1 MKRTNS
7 LFLSMLMALVLTI
20 GAVGCSSNNSGDPV
34 QGKQDGKEAA
44 IAFQLSLPKGG
55 KVIYPALKAIHDE
68 AEWTVASLWMYVF
81 DANTGAIVGA
91 PKDIKASLTPDSSEE
106 ATWTYVHKYNPATDA
121 GVYRFAFVAN
131 DNPGN
136 VANETE
142 LLAKLATKKLAATN
156 GTSKDLLDEEKN
168 IPMTGY
174 AVQPTNGSGRSEDIA
189 LTSTVAHAKV
199 ELTRIVARIDVQ
211 NQVSNLVIK
220 ELTLLKTNSE
230 SYLFPK
236 KAADKK
242 TPTYEAPA
250 SAARV
255 SIKGFAG
262 LPATGIQQAGELKKA
277 FYLYEGP
284 QPRNLDDYTAVEVS
298 GELAGRPV
306 KFIVPFVHSDDA
318 MDTPVTV
325 KRNHLYRIVLGGV
338 IETVDGAKVKFK
350 IEDTPWNAVLL
361 NETYQAIAID
371 HEQGSYSLRWSPTRR
386 YILTGTEFD
395 DPFIF
400 TLKSQFAG
408 HTKFEMTTNFPGVQW
423 CDVEITDS
431 TKNPGTATLKLT
443 RKTSLSI
450 DQYLPAGTD
459 KTSYTI
465 TIWSDAAPDYK
476 VTITHE
482 VQRGDVPKDENIIID

>member
-7 LFLSMLMALVLTI
+7 MFLSMLMALALAV
-20 GAVGCSSNNSGDPV
+20 GAVGCSSDNGGDPV
-34 QGKQDGKEAA
+34 QKKQDGKEAA

-55 KVIYPALKAIHDE
+55 KVVYPAMKAIHDE
-68 AEWTVASLWMYVF
+68 AEWTIASLWMYVF

-91 PKDIKASLTPDSSEE
+91 PKDIKAALTEVSSEE
-106 ATWTYVHKYNPATDA
+106 ATWTYVYEYNPATDA

-142 LLAKLATKKLAATN
+142 LLAKLATKKLAAT
-156 GTSKDLLDEEKN
+156 GGSSKDLLDEEKN

-174 AVQPTNGSGRSEDIA
+174 AVQPANGSGNNENIA
-189 LTSTVAHAKV
+189 LSSTVANAKV

-211 NQVSNLVIK
+211 NLVNNLVIK
-220 ELTLLKTNSE
+220 DLTLLKTNSE
-230 SYLFPK
+230 SNLFPK
-236 KAADKK
+236 KAADN
-242 TPTYEAPA
+242 TLTYEAPA
-250 SAARV
+250 SADRV
-255 SIKGFAG
+255 SIKGFSDVPTA
-262 LPATGIQQAGELKKA
+262 GIQKDGELKKA

-284 QPRNLDDYTAVEVS
+284 QPSDLAEYTTVEVS

-306 KFIVPFVHSDDA
+306 KFHVPFVRSSEPTA
-318 MDTPVTV
+318 TPVTV
-325 KRNHLYRIVLGGV
+325 KRNHLYRIVLGSV
-338 IETVDGAKVKFK
+338 EETVEGAKVKFK

-371 HEQGSYSLRWSPTRR
+371 HAQGSYALRWSPTRR
-386 YILTGTEFD
+386 YILTGTEFN

-400 TLKSQFAG
+400 TLTSQFAG

-423 CDVEITDS
+423 CDVKLTNS
-431 TKNPGTATLKLT
+431 TKKPGTATLTLK
-443 RKTSLSI
+443 RKEGVEISE
-450 DQYLPAGTD
+450 YLPAGTD

-482 VQRGDVPKDENIIID
+482 VQRGSVPKDENIIID